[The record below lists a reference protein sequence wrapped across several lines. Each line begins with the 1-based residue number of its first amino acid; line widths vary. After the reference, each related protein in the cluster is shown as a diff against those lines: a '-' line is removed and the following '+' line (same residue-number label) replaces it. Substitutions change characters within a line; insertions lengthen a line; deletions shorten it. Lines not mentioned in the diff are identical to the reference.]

1 MREMTLQAEIRTQ
14 TGKHTRVL
22 RRDGKVPGIY
32 YMHGEANVA
41 VAVQEK
47 ALKPLIYTPETHLI
61 TLTLN
66 NGDTKS
72 CILRDIQFDPITER
86 AIHIDLQGLRE
97 DEEIAIE
104 IPVTVAGGTPVGVR
118 DGGILHQFIRKIE
131 IFCLPRNIPDH
142 VEVNAEELKIN
153 HFIHV
158 GDLKIENVKILEDA
172 DTTIVGVIPPT
183 VEKEETP
190 AAATEEA
197 VEPEVIGKGKKVE
210 EGEEVEEGKEGKEG
224 KPAAEK
230 KGEAAPPPAPKEKEE
245 KKK

>member
-1 MREMTLQAEIRTQ
+1 MREITLQAEIRTQ
-14 TGKHTRVL
+14 TGKHSRVL
-22 RRDGKVPGIY
+22 RREGKIPGIY
-32 YMHGEANVA
+32 YMHGEANVP
-41 VAVQEK
+41 VAIPEK
-47 ALKPLIYTPETHLI
+47 SLKPLIYTAETHLI
-61 TLTLN
+61 NLTLN

-72 CILRDIQFDPITER
+72 CILRDIQFDPITDR

-97 DEEIAIE
+97 DEEISIE
-104 IPVTVAGGTPVGVR
+104 IPVTVVGGTPVGVR

-190 AAATEEA
+190 AAAVEEA
-197 VEPEVIGKGKKVE
+197 VEPEVIGKGKKAE
-210 EGEEVEEGKEGKEG
+210 EGEEGEEGKPG
-224 KPAAEK
+224 AEK
-230 KGEAAPPPAPKEKEE
+230 KAEAAPAPAAAQPKEKEE

>member
-1 MREMTLQAEIRTQ
+1 MREVTLQAEIRSQ
-14 TGKHTRVL
+14 VGKQSRAL
-22 RRDGKVPGIY
+22 RREGKIPGIY
-32 YMHGEANVA
+32 YMRGETNLPVSI
-41 VAVQEK
+41 QEK
-47 ALKPLIYTPETHLI
+47 SLKPLIFTSQTHLI
-61 TLTLN
+61 NLTLN

-72 CILRDIQFDPITER
+72 CILRDIQFDPISER
-86 AIHIDLQGLRE
+86 AIHVDLQGLKE

-104 IPVTVAGGTPVGVR
+104 IPVTVVGGIPVGVR

-142 VEVNAEELKIN
+142 IDVNAEELKVN

-190 AAATEEA
+190 AVTTEES

-210 EGEEVEEGKEGKEG
+210 EGAEGE
-224 KPAAEK
+224 PAPEK
-230 KGEAAPPPAPKEKEE
+230 KAEAPAPPEKE

>member
-1 MREMTLQAEIRTQ
+1 MRELTLQADIRSEI
-14 TGKHTRVL
+14 GKHSRAL

-32 YMHGEANVA
+32 YMHGEGNLPLTI
-41 VAVQEK
+41 QEK
-47 ALKPLIYTPETHLI
+47 ALKPLIYTSESHLI
-61 TLTLN
+61 NLSLN

-72 CILRDIQFDPITER
+72 CILRDIQFDPITDR
-86 AIHIDLQGLRE
+86 PLHVDLQGLRE

-104 IPVTVAGGTPVGVR
+104 VPVTVAAGTPVGVR
-118 DGGILHQFIRKIE
+118 DGGILHQFVRKIE
-131 IFCLPRNIPDH
+131 IFCLPRYIPDRI
-142 VEVNAEELKIN
+142 EVNADELKIN

-190 AAATEEA
+190 AVVAEEA

-210 EGEEVEEGKEGKEG
+210 EGAEGE
-224 KPAAEK
+224 PTAEK
-230 KGEAAPPPAPKEKEE
+230 KAEAPASPKEE
-245 KKK
+245 KKKQAG